1 MRARAS
7 RPLPKTPPL
16 GAFLRP
22 ASLILLVLV
31 GASVRAAAP
40 QPYLVT
46 LAPTGIAPLDA
57 ALAASSTLITLR
69 TAAPVG
75 PFALTLRAR
84 DDEARFRAAL
94 ESFGYYDG
102 TAEIRI
108 AGHPLDDP
116 NLPAILGAAP
126 ASPPVKI
133 AVRFTLGPLFHLG
146 QVAIHGTLP
155 EQARAA
161 LHLAPG
167 QPALAADVLAA
178 RTRLLAALQS
188 QGYALAKVSEPRA
201 ILHPKSRTLDITFT
215 VATGPRV
222 DLGPIAITGLKTVNE
237 SFVRRRLTVHP
248 GERFSPEKLAAA
260 RQDLASLP
268 VFAAVSVQPATA
280 TNAQGQ
286 LPVTFNLAERPLH
299 VVSLGASYSTDLG
312 VGLTAGWEDRNLFGN
327 AEDLKLSA
335 GTTLGG
341 TAVTGLGY
349 NLNATF
355 TKPDFL
361 ARDQTLTVSLG
372 TVDQN
377 LDAYDQIAVTG
388 SVGLSRPL
396 APHLTGS
403 VAVAAEQEQITQNG
417 LTNDYTILGVPLGLA
432 YDSTNSLLEPTRG
445 VRATLTLTPT
455 YSFGPSATP
464 FVLAQLGA
472 STYLDFS
479 RLAGEKPG
487 RSILAFR
494 ALFGTAFGADLADV
508 PADKRFYGG
517 GSGTIRGYKYL
528 SVGPTFADGSPEG
541 GTAIDAGTIELRQRV
556 WGNWGAAAFVDAGQV
571 SAEGTPFSAPLRV
584 GAGGGL
590 RYYTPIGPIRL
601 DVAFPLERLPG
612 GDAFELYIGL
622 GEAF

>member
-1 MRARAS
+1 MRS
-7 RPLPKTPPL
+7 S
-16 GAFLRP
+16 LRP
-22 ASLILLVLV
+22 AALVVLALA
-31 GASVRAAAP
+31 GSSVRAAAP
-40 QPYLVT
+40 QPYSVS
-46 LAPTGIAPLDA
+46 LAHTGDPALDA
-57 ALAASSTLITLR
+57 AIAASSTLISLR

-75 PFALTLRAR
+75 PFALVGRAR
-84 DDEARFRAAL
+84 NDASRFLLAL

-102 TAEIRI
+102 RVDIRI

-116 NLPAILGAAP
+116 DLPAILGAAP
-126 ASPPVKI
+126 ASPPVP
-133 AVRFTLGPLFHLG
+133 VDVTFSLGPLFHLG
-146 QVAIHGTLP
+146 PVLINGAVP
-155 EQARAA
+155 EKARAA
-161 LHLAPG
+161 LKLAPG
-167 QPALAADVLAA
+167 QPARAADVLAA

-188 QGYALAKVSEPRA
+188 EGYALAKVGEPLA
-201 ILHPKSRTLDITFT
+201 ILHPASRTLDITFT

-222 DLGPIAITGLKTVNE
+222 DLGPIRITGLKTVNE

-248 GERFSPEKLAAA
+248 GEQFSPQKLEAA

-268 VFAAVSVQPATA
+268 VFSAVSVQPATA
-280 TNAQGQ
+280 TNAEGQ
-286 LPVTFNLAERPLH
+286 LPVTFSLAERPLH

-396 APHLTGS
+396 LPHLNGS
-403 VAVAAEQEQITQNG
+403 ISLAAEQEQITQNSI
-417 LTNDYTILGVPLGLA
+417 TNDYTLFGVPLALT
-432 YDSTNSLLEPTRG
+432 YDSTNNLLEPTRG
-445 VRATLTLTPT
+445 ARANLTITPT
-455 YSFGPSATP
+455 YSFGPPSTP

-487 RSILAFR
+487 QSILAVR
-494 ALFGTAFGADLADV
+494 GLFGTAFGVSLNDL

-528 SVGPTFADGSPEG
+528 SVGPTFPDGSPEG
-541 GTAIDAGTIELRQRV
+541 GTSIDAGTIELRQHV

-571 SAEGTPFSAPLRV
+571 SATGSPFGAPLRV

-601 DVAFPLERLPG
+601 DVAVPLERLPG

>member
-1 MRARAS
+1 MRS
-7 RPLPKTPPL
+7 
-16 GAFLRP
+16 FLRP
-22 ASLILLVLV
+22 SALVLV
-31 GASVRAAAP
+31 ALTASSVRAAAP
-40 QPYLVT
+40 QPYQVS
-46 LAPTGIAPLDA
+46 LAATGDAALDA
-57 ALAASSTLITLR
+57 ALAASSTLISLR

-75 PFALTLRAR
+75 PFALVGRAR
-84 DDEARFRAAL
+84 SDEARFLLAL

-102 TAEIRI
+102 RVEIRV

-126 ASPPVKI
+126 AAPPVPVI
-133 AVRFTLGPLFHLG
+133 ITFSLGPLFHLG
-146 QVAIHGTLP
+146 PVRIAATVP
-155 EQARAA
+155 EKARAA
-161 LHLAPG
+161 LALAPG
-167 QPALAADVLAA
+167 QPARAADVLAA
-178 RTRLLAALQS
+178 RTRLLAALQGE
-188 QGYALAKVSEPRA
+188 GYALAKVDEPLA
-201 ILHPKSRTLDITFT
+201 ILHPASRTLDITFT
-215 VATGPRV
+215 VNPGPRV
-222 DLGPIAITGLKTVNE
+222 DLGPIAITGLKTVNQ
-237 SFVRRRLTVHP
+237 SFIRRRLTIHP
-248 GERFSPEKLAAA
+248 GERFDPAKLAAA

-268 VFAAVSVQPATA
+268 VFSAVSIQPATA
-280 TNAQGQ
+280 TDAQGQ
-286 LPVTFNLAERPLH
+286 LPVTVNIAERPLH

-361 ARDQTLTVSLG
+361 VRDQTLTVSLG

-396 APHLTGS
+396 LPHLTGS
-403 VAVAAEQEQITQNG
+403 IGLAAEQEQITQNSA
-417 LTNDYTILGVPLGLA
+417 TNDYTLFGVPLALT
-432 YDSTNSLLEPTRG
+432 YDSTDNLLEPTHG
-445 VRATLTLTPT
+445 ARAGLTVTPT
-455 YSFGPSATP
+455 YSFGPPSTP

-487 RSILAFR
+487 HSVLAVR
-494 ALFGTAFGADLADV
+494 GLLGSALGTSLADL

-517 GSGTIRGYKYL
+517 GSGTIRGYKFL
-528 SVGPTFADGSPEG
+528 SVGPTFPDGAPEG
-541 GTAIDAGTIELRQRV
+541 GTSIDAGSIELRQHV
-556 WGNWGAAAFVDAGQV
+556 WGHWGAAAFVDAGQV
-571 SAEGTPFSAPLRV
+571 SATGTPFGAPLRV

-601 DVAFPLERLPG
+601 DVAVPLERLPG